1 MAQVIIRNLPDDV
14 VAGLKVRA
22 RQRKHSLE
30 QELREILRAASE
42 PSREAI
48 IADMDRIRAMTPIGS
63 SERRSK
69 RPLPDY
75 SAGRCRIGSRRRM
88 TSRAS

>member
-22 RQRKHSLE
+22 RQGKHSLD

-48 IADMDRIRAMTPIGS
+48 IADMDRIRAMTPV
-63 SERRSK
+63 ET
-69 RPLPDY
+69 PLPDY